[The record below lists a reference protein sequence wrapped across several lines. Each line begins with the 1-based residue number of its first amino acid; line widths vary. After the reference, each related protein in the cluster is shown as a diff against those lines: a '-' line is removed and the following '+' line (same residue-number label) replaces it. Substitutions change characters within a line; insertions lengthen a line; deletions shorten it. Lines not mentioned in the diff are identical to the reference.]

1 MLDHFIEGVLATS
14 LIEWFAVASS
24 IAYVILAAQNKILCW
39 FFAFI
44 SSALYVYICFS
55 ANLYLESVLQ
65 LFYVIMAVVGYLLW
79 NRSKKVAPSIGD
91 GILDDPNKIV
101 SETKPGIV
109 KWPAKYHA
117 INLAI
122 STLMAFLLGYLFSVY
137 TDQASPY
144 IDASTTVFSLVA
156 TFMVTKKVLEN
167 WIYWIII
174 DAVSVYLY
182 FSRDLHLTAV
192 LFLVFTVLAIV
203 GYFSWKKSLTTQEG

>member
-14 LIEWFAVASS
+14 FVEWVAVASS

-39 FFAFI
+39 LFAFI

-65 LFYVIMAVVGYLLW
+65 LFYVIMAVVGYLFW
-79 NRSKKVAPSIGD
+79 NRSKKAAPSIGD
-91 GILDDPNKIV
+91 GILDNPNKIV
-101 SETKPGIV
+101 LETKPGIV

-117 INLAI
+117 INLAL
-122 STLMAFLLGYLFSVY
+122 STSMAFLLGYLFSVY

-182 FSRDLHLTAV
+182 FSRELHLTAV

-203 GYFSWKKSLTTQEG
+203 GYISWKKSLTTQEG